1 VLPAVCQLCFRVCA
15 PQHSKPRVPHYL
27 LLSSALVLPA
37 CLCLQNPSDA
47 PTMQFA
53 RMTPT
58 KIGSSMVGV
67 PAIPIRHAVRE
78 ITLTAKERWVS

>member
-1 VLPAVCQLCFRVCA
+1 VLPT
-15 PQHSKPRVPHYL
+15 
-27 LLSSALVLPA
+27 